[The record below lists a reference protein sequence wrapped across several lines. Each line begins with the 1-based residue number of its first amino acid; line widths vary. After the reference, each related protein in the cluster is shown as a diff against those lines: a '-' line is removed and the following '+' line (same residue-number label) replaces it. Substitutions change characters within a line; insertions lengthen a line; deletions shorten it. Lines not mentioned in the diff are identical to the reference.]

1 MKKELNLCR
10 KIALGSLIQGYF
22 HNLRG
27 TVQAIS
33 LELQMLLLKK
43 DLNSSPEIY
52 QRINKAFSLLE
63 KLQNQLETAFEEI
76 SGEKRGAWNIKKFL
90 EKEILFW
97 EANLDFKHKVKKEII
112 VEKDLKVEGSYS
124 LLKGIFCLIFQE
136 LVNALKEETHLKIFI
151 RDEIEFVWDKNI
163 EDKAL
168 ERLKILAESLK
179 DQIEIKVYKNKLQIC
194 LKKLCG

>member
-43 DLNSSPEIY
+43 DPNSSPEVY

-63 KLQNQLETAFEEI
+63 KLQSQLETAFEEI
-76 SGEKRGAWNIKKFL
+76 FREKKGSWNLKKFL

-112 VEKDLKVEGSYS
+112 AEKDLNVEGSYNF
-124 LLKGIFCLIFQE
+124 LKGIFCLIFQE
-136 LVNALKEETHLKIFI
+136 LVYGLKEETYLKIFI
-151 RDEIEFVWDKNI
+151 KDKVEFVWDKEI
-163 EDKAL
+163 EKKAL

-179 DQIEIKVYKNKLQIC
+179 DQVEIKVDKNKLQIC
-194 LKKLCG
+194 LKNFCG